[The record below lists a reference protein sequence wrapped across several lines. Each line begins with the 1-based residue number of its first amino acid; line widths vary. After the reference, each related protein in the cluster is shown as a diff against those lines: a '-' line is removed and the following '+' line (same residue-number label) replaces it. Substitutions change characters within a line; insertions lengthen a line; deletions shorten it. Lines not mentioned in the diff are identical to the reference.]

1 MPIMPFG
8 FSGYGEKRY
17 DYSKIFD
24 VELITSLED
33 TFLIILRNFLKYAPE
48 EFDQLVKE
56 IKESI
61 DKEES
66 SENKE
71 DSVS

>member
-1 MPIMPFG
+1 MIGFFG
-8 FSGYGEKRY
+8 FRGKYEIYR
-17 DYSKIFD
+17 KIFD

-33 TFLIILRNFLKYAPE
+33 TFLIILKNFLKYAPE

-66 SENKE
+66 LEHPK
-71 DSVS
+71 DSDG